1 MAPLLP
7 SSTRFRS
14 LGGGPTGS
22 GKSVL
27 LAFTALQFRRYRQ
40 AQIFAFDHGG
50 SIRAGVL
57 GIGGEWHD
65 LGGSLS
71 GNSSAVALQ
80 PLARIDELDER
91 AWAADWLAAILA
103 REDFAI
109 TPEVK
114 DHLWTALGSPAD
126 APVEDRKSVA

>member
-1 MAPLLP
+1 MRISDWNSDVC
-7 SSTRFRS
+7 SSD
-14 LGGGPTGS
+14 L
-22 GKSVL
+22 
-27 LAFTALQFRRYRQ
+27 RYRQ

-103 REDFAI
+103 REEFAI

-114 DHLWTALGSPAD
+114 DRSAESRVGKR
-126 APVEDRKSVA
+126 V